1 MNLSNP
7 SEIRNAVVLVI
18 DRLGANMLS
27 AYGNTMFET
36 ENFNRLAARSIV
48 FDHAIAPTTQLE
60 TAYKSFWSGRLK
72 KKSLMEIAGAHGISS
87 ALLTDD
93 EAIENHELSRS
104 FDRVIPIR
112 TNSSTKLGSSV
123 EQTELAGFFA
133 QATQWLSALE
143 PGSLTWLHSRGLSG
157 AWDAPYELR
166 CRFADSE
173 DPDPPDFYQPPA
185 KLFDKSSDD
194 PDELLGYQQACAAQ
208 VMMLDDFLG
217 VILDLMDD
225 PAWESTLFCVMSPR
239 GYPMGEHQIVGELQA
254 STDSTDA
261 VDSDSS
267 GYDDQKNEAAGSEN
281 VLGMYS
287 ESVHVPLMV
296 CMPNRK
302 EFDEAKTVRNGSLV
316 QTDWVFDLLSSWFAD
331 LNEDSSFEQIWKS
344 AALSLPRKRHEAAW
358 VVGQGF
364 RSIQTHAWKLI
375 TNGQHS
381 ELFAKPDDRW
391 EVNDVSRRC
400 PQVVEDLAVILDGI
414 CETGGLGGLELPE
427 HLAIRYD

>member
-93 EAIENHELSRS
+93 EVIENHELSRS

-143 PGSLTWLHSRGLSG
+143 PGSLTWLHSRGLS
-157 AWDAPYELR
+157 E
-166 CRFADSE
+166 
-173 DPDPPDFYQPPA
+173 
-185 KLFDKSSDD
+185 
-194 PDELLGYQQACAAQ
+194 
-208 VMMLDDFLG
+208 
-217 VILDLMDD
+217 
-225 PAWESTLFCVMSPR
+225 
-239 GYPMGEHQIVGELQA
+239 
-254 STDSTDA
+254 
-261 VDSDSS
+261 
-267 GYDDQKNEAAGSEN
+267 
-281 VLGMYS
+281 LGMHLTNC
-287 ESVHVPLMV
+287 VVGLPI
-296 CMPNRK
+296 PKIPTRQIFINRPRSCSIK
-302 EFDEAKTVRNGSLV
+302 VQMTLTNCLV
-316 QTDWVFDLLSSWFAD
+316 TNRLA
-331 LNEDSSFEQIWKS
+331 
-344 AALSLPRKRHEAAW
+344 PRK
-358 VVGQGF
+358 
-364 RSIQTHAWKLI
+364 S
-375 TNGQHS
+375 
-381 ELFAKPDDRW
+381 
-391 EVNDVSRRC
+391 
-400 PQVVEDLAVILDGI
+400 
-414 CETGGLGGLELPE
+414 
-427 HLAIRYD
+427 